1 MITVNDQTYRFISLL
16 SRFNVQ
22 QVLSYGG
29 YVLHIGSLEQ
39 GKIQVGDKCTCSV
52 DYERRLLIAP
62 NHTLTH
68 VMNWALRR
76 VLETDVDQKGSLVD
90 DQKLRFDF
98 NNTKPVSPA
107 QLAEIE
113 RLVNEKVNAALSVYT
128 AVTPI
133 NEAREICSLRAVF
146 GEVSLMKLLESS
158 TILIWSAL
166 FPSAFPWKKSSLTRR

>member
-1 MITVNDQTYRFISLL
+1 MMYSFQ
-16 SRFNVQ
+16 VQ

-29 YVLHIGSLEQ
+29 YILHIGTLEQ

-76 VLETDVDQKGSLVD
+76 VLETEVDQKGSLVD

-113 RLVNEKVNAALSVYT
+113 RLVNEKVNAALTVYT

-146 GEVSLMKLLESS
+146 GEVSLVVSS
-158 TILIWSAL
+158 
-166 FPSAFPWKKSSLTRR
+166 

>member
-1 MITVNDQTYRFISLL
+1 M
-16 SRFNVQ
+16 
-22 QVLSYGG
+22 
-29 YVLHIGSLEQ
+29 
-39 GKIQVGDKCTCSV
+39 KVGDKCTCSV

-76 VLETDVDQKGSLVD
+76 VLASDLDQKGSLVD

-107 QLAEIE
+107 QLAEVE
-113 RLVNEKVNAALSVYT
+113 RLVNEKVNAALNVFT
-128 AVTPI
+128 TVAPI

-146 GEVSLMKLLESS
+146 GEVYL
-158 TILIWSAL
+158 
-166 FPSAFPWKKSSLTRR
+166 

>member
-1 MITVNDQTYRFISLL
+1 MTSRTFSSHLL
-16 SRFNVQ
+16 SYSFNVQ

-39 GKIQVGDKCTCSV
+39 GVMKVGDKCTCSV

-76 VLETDVDQKGSLVD
+76 VLASDLDQKGSLVD

-107 QLAEIE
+107 QLAEVE
-113 RLVNEKVNAALSVYT
+113 RLVNEKVNAALNVYT
-128 AVTPI
+128 TVAPI

-146 GEVSLMKLLESS
+146 GEVYVWCYYSYL
-158 TILIWSAL
+158 AL
-166 FPSAFPWKKSSLTRR
+166 SQHGPCCCYWCAC